1 MAPIALVSGA
11 AQGIG
16 FACAQALAEDGYKVV
31 LADVKESV
39 FDSAAKLNGVGMV
52 CDMGDVDAVGTMFD
66 QIEDSHGPVEALV
79 NNAGIAMP
87 GDFLTYDLAAFDT
100 VLGVNLRGLFVAT
113 QRAARTMVE
122 KGIEGAI
129 VNMSS
134 INAQVAIPAIP
145 AYCASKGGVMQL
157 TKVAALA
164 LAKHNIRVNAVGPGS
179 IDTEMMA
186 GVNANPEAYKMAMS
200 RTPLGR
206 AGSAREIGDVVAF
219 LCSRKSELRD
229 WRDDLCRW
237 RAAWPELC
245 RLMSYAET
253 YARWKADPE
262 DFWGEAAGGIDW
274 FTPAAKVF
282 DPDMG
287 AYGRWFPGATCNTC
301 WNAVDRHVAAGH
313 ADRKALI
320 YDSPVTGA
328 RAAYHFRDL
337 QAEVGALA
345 SVMRDHG
352 VAKGDRVVIYMPMV
366 PEAIFAMLAS
376 ARLGAVHSVV
386 FWRVCGERAC
396 NPYR

>member
-16 FACAQALAEDGYKVV
+16 LACAEALAADGYRVV
-31 LADVKESV
+31 LADVKNSV
-39 FDSAAKLNGVGMV
+39 HDAAASCDGVGMV
-52 CDMGDVDAVGTMFD
+52 CDMGDVEAIGAMFD
-66 QIEDSHGPVEALV
+66 RIEDEYGPVSALV

-100 VLGVNLRGLFVAT
+100 VMAVNLRGLFVAT
-113 QRAARTMVE
+113 QRAARTMVD

-186 GVNANPEAYKMAMS
+186 GVNANPEAFKMAMS

-219 LCSRKSELRD
+219 LCSAKS
-229 WRDDLCRW
+229 
-237 RAAWPELC
+237 
-245 RLMSYAET
+245 SY
-253 YARWKADPE
+253 
-262 DFWGEAAGGIDW
+262 
-274 FTPAAKVF
+274 
-282 DPDMG
+282 
-287 AYGRWFPGATCNTC
+287 
-301 WNAVDRHVAAGH
+301 
-313 ADRKALI
+313 
-320 YDSPVTGA
+320 VTG
-328 RAAYHFRDL
+328 
-337 QAEVGALA
+337 ET
-345 SVMRDHG
+345 
-352 VAKGDRVVIYMPMV
+352 IYV
-366 PEAIFAMLAS
+366 DGG
-376 ARLGAVHSVV
+376 RLGLNYVV
-386 FWRVCGERAC
+386 S
-396 NPYR
+396 